1 MDHLLLL
8 RDVRQN
14 EVIDEYLVVGRFVY
28 GNVATEASNGIRQWT
43 IDSPLL
49 PSRAMQVV
57 VPCSTAI

>member
-28 GNVATEASNGIRQWT
+28 GNVVTEASNGIRQWT
-43 IDSPLL
+43 IDSLLL